1 MKNTNYEDYEQ
12 MSTEIINSKY
22 NNIGST
28 KRSKLFFTKKKIFF
42 MVISLAVIV
51 LILYLIFRP
60 KKKSTENIQIT
71 EKFLNIIILF
81 PNNKYAICKIQ

>member
-28 KRSKLFFTKKKIFF
+28 KRSKLFFTKKKIIF

-60 KKKSTENIQIT
+60 KKKSTENTQIT
-71 EKFLNIIILF
+71 ENEGS
-81 PNNKYAICKIQ
+81 ND